1 MEDTKKGSNLSERE
15 EFYHSQINILNNNST
30 NNMSIGS
37 ISNINPII
45 KEEDGYHYLCPKC
58 HKFPFI
64 EFTESIKEIKFS
76 CSCNNKKLKQISIK
90 DLFDKEKQ
98 YITINR
104 LSNSYLLS
112 LTIKVENN
120 YEGLKCIKHN
130 KTFLYCCIRCNVNMC
145 PDCKIK
151 IKEHKEHE
159 TYKKE
164 SHDSDKE
171 LFLDVIKE
179 EDDENEEKEEKE
191 SQEEDDFSEDDK
203 EDEDDYNREIKDHNK
218 FIKEKHLLIELKSI
232 ELDNEKLNRIITIIN
247 SNNINNLDIN
257 ENKQNI
263 KLFKIDDNT
272 FEKITEEEENN
283 FKKFI
288 RIIINDYKNY
298 PNMSHFCNIQNIF
311 YFFDLH
317 YNKGNIG
324 NLSSNENIES
334 KEIII
339 EYINNDSILNL
350 FNEKFVKSNED
361 KFYLE
366 IKGQKYELMSQ
377 HEFKSEEKKIT
388 IKLILKEKTSEINM
402 SEIFADCNRL
412 ISINGISK
420 LKEIKIKS
428 HYKMFYNCT
437 SLISIPDIKDW
448 NISNNISWM
457 FSGCK
462 SLSSLPDISKWN
474 TNNVIN
480 MSYMFDG
487 CESLSSLPDI
497 SKWDTNNVTNLS
509 NMLYGCI
516 SLSSLPDIS
525 KWDTNNVTN
534 LSNMFYGCISLSS
547 LPDISKW
554 NTNNVTDMS
563 YMFYGCISLSSLP
576 DISKWL

>member
-15 EFYHSQINILNNNST
+15 EFYRSKINILNNNST

-151 IKEHKEHE
+151 EHE
-159 TYKKE
+159 N
-164 SHDSDKE
+164 
-171 LFLDVIKE
+171 
-179 EDDENEEKEEKE
+179 NEE
-191 SQEEDDFSEDDK
+191 
-203 EDEDDYNREIKDHNK
+203 
-218 FIKEKHLLIELKSI
+218 HLLIKLESI
-232 ELDNEKLNRIITIIN
+232 KLDNEKLNRIITIIN

-366 IKGQKYELMSQ
+366 IKGKKYELMSQ
-377 HEFKSEEKKIT
+377 HKFKSEEKKIT
-388 IKLILKEKTSEINM
+388 IKLILKEKIYEIDM

-554 NTNNVTDMS
+554 NTNNVTDMGG
-563 YMFYGCISLSSLP
+563 MLYGCKSLSSLP
-576 DISKWL
+576 DISKWDTNNVEIMSGMFSRCKSLSSLPDISKWNTNNVTDMRYM